1 MLHNS
6 ILARRYNKAMIGAMQ
21 DVMVFS
27 EQEFEQLPGE
37 GRWEVVD
44 GRAILLPPSEYE
56 HQSLSDTLVRV
67 FWQQLTTLARGFV
80 VSAANVFLP
89 RRLDLL
95 GGFQS
100 RVPDITVSKHKPNRH
115 FGVGAP
121 PELVIEILSTRR
133 GNVERTE
140 KLDDYALAGIGEYW
154 IVNPFDRVVEVYILQ
169 SGEYRLQQVATGT
182 ITPQEF
188 PGVIIDLQLLWAA

>member
-1 MLHNS
+1 V
-6 ILARRYNKAMIGAMQ
+6 IGAIQ

-27 EQEFEQLPGE
+27 EQEFELLPEE

-56 HQSLSDTLVRV
+56 HQYLSDTLVRM
-67 FWQQLTTLARGFV
+67 FWQQLTPLSRGFV
-80 VSAANVFLP
+80 VSAANVFLA
-89 RRLDLL
+89 RRLELL

-100 RVPDITVSKHKPNRH
+100 RVPDVVVSKHKPKRH
-115 FGVGAP
+115 FEVGAP

-154 IVNPFDRVVEVYILQ
+154 IVNPFDRVVEVYVLQ
-169 SGEYRLQQVATGT
+169 TSEYRLQQTATGT
-182 ITPQEF
+182 VTPQEF
-188 PGVIIDLQLLWAA
+188 PGVVIDLSSLWAA

>member
-1 MLHNS
+1 
-6 ILARRYNKAMIGAMQ
+6 MIGTMQ

-27 EQEFEQLPGE
+27 EQEFDLLPEE

-44 GRAILLPPSEYE
+44 GRAILLPPSECE
-56 HQSLSDTLVRV
+56 HQYLSDALVRM
-67 FWQQLTTLARGFV
+67 FWQHLTPLARGFV
-80 VSAANVFLP
+80 VSAVNVFLP
-89 RRLDLL
+89 RRLELL

-100 RVPDITVSKHKPNRH
+100 RVPDVVVSKHKPKRH
-115 FGVGAP
+115 YAVGDP

-154 IVNPFDRVVEVYILQ
+154 IINPFDRVVEVYVLQ
-169 SGEYRLQQVATGT
+169 SGEYRLHQTATGT

-188 PGVIIDLQLLWAA
+188 PGVVIDLVSLWAA

>member
-1 MLHNS
+1 MVHNS
-6 ILARRYNKAMIGAMQ
+6 ILARRYNEVVIGAIQ

-27 EQEFEQLPGE
+27 EAEFEQLPGE

-56 HQSLSDTLVRV
+56 HQNLSDALVGMFRL
-67 FWQQLTTLARGFV
+67 QLKALECGFA
-80 VSAANVFLP
+80 VSATNVFLP
-89 RRLDLL
+89 RRLELL

-100 RVPDITVSKHKPNRH
+100 RVPDITVSKHKPKRH
-115 FGVGAP
+115 FGVGAA

-140 KLDDYALAGIGEYW
+140 KVDDYALAGIGEYW
-154 IVNPFDRVVEVYILQ
+154 IVNPFDRVVEVFVLQ
-169 SGEYRLQQVATGT
+169 SGEYRLQQTATST
-182 ITPQEF
+182 ISPQEF
-188 PGVIIDLQLLWAA
+188 PGVVIDLSALWAA

>member
-1 MLHNS
+1 
-6 ILARRYNKAMIGAMQ
+6 MIGTIA

-27 EQEFEQLPGE
+27 ETEFEQLPGE

-56 HQSLSDTLVRV
+56 HQNLSDALVGMFRL
-67 FWQQLTTLARGFV
+67 QLKALGWGFA
-80 VSAANVFLP
+80 VSATNVFIP
-89 RRLDLL
+89 RKVDSL

-100 RVPDITVSKHKPNRH
+100 RVPDIAVSKHRPKRH
-115 FGVGAP
+115 FEVGAP
-121 PELVIEILSTRR
+121 PELAIEILSTRR

-154 IVNPFDRVVEVYILQ
+154 IVNPFDRVVEVYGLQ
-169 SGEYRLQQVATGT
+169 SGEYNLQQTATST
-182 ITPQEF
+182 IFPREF
-188 PGVIIDLQLLWAA
+188 PGVAIDLASLWAA

>member
-1 MLHNS
+1 
-6 ILARRYNKAMIGAMQ
+6 MIGTMQ

-27 EQEFEQLPGE
+27 EQEFELLPEE

-56 HQSLSDTLVRV
+56 HQDLSDALVGMFR
-67 FWQQLTTLARGFV
+67 QQLKSLECGFA
-80 VSAANVFLP
+80 VSASNVLIP

-95 GGFQS
+95 GGFQN
-100 RVPDITVSKHKPNRH
+100 RVPDIAVSKHKPKRH
-115 FGVGAP
+115 FDVGAP
-121 PELVIEILSTRR
+121 PELAIEILSTRR

-154 IVNPFDRVVEVYILQ
+154 IINPFDRVVEVDVLQ
-169 SGEYRLQQVATGT
+169 SGEYILQQSATGT
-182 ITPQEF
+182 ITPHEF
-188 PGVIIDLQLLWAA
+188 PAVVIDLQLLWAA

>member
-1 MLHNS
+1 
-6 ILARRYNKAMIGAMQ
+6 
-21 DVMVFS
+21 MVFS
-27 EQEFEQLPGE
+27 EREFEQLPEE

-44 GRAILLPPSEYE
+44 GRAILL
-56 HQSLSDTLVRV
+56 SLSDCEHQRLSDALSRM
-67 FWQQLTTLARGFV
+67 FWQQLTALKCGFV
-80 VSAANVFLP
+80 VSAPNVFLP
-89 RRLDLL
+89 RRLELL

-100 RVPDITVSKHKPNRH
+100 RVPDVAVSKHKPKIH
-115 FGVGAP
+115 FEVGAP

-154 IVNPFDRVVEVYILQ
+154 IVNPFDRVVEVYVLQ
-169 SGEYRLQQVATGT
+169 SGEYRLQQTATDA

-188 PGVIIDLQLLWAA
+188 SGVIIDLAALWAA

>member
-1 MLHNS
+1 MLHYP
-6 ILARRYNKAMIGAMQ
+6 ILARRYNEVVIGAIT

-27 EQEFEQLPGE
+27 EAEFEQLPGE

-44 GRAILLPPSEYE
+44 GRAILLSASEYA
-56 HQSLSDTLVRV
+56 HQRLSDRLTRI
-67 FWQQLTTLARGFV
+67 FEQQLEVLKCGFA
-80 VSAANVFLP
+80 VSAPNVFLP
-89 RRLDLL
+89 RRLELL

-100 RVPDITVSKHKPNRH
+100 RVPDVVVSKRRPTRH
-115 FGVGAP
+115 FEVGAP

-154 IVNPFDRVVEVYILQ
+154 IVNPFDRGVEVYVLQ
-169 SGEYRLQQVATGT
+169 GAEYNLQQTATVT
-182 ITPQEF
+182 ISPREF
-188 PGVIIDLQLLWAA
+188 PGVVIDLASLWGA

>member
-1 MLHNS
+1 MVHNP
-6 ILARRYNKAMIGAMQ
+6 ILARRYNKAMIGTMQ

-27 EQEFEQLPGE
+27 EQEFELLPEE

-56 HQSLSDTLVRV
+56 HQRLSDELVGM
-67 FWQQLTTLARGFV
+67 FGQQLKVLKCGLA
-80 VSAANVFLP
+80 VSAANVFIP

-100 RVPDITVSKHKPNRH
+100 RVPDIAVSKHRPNRR

-121 PELVIEILSTRR
+121 P
-133 GNVERTE
+133 
-140 KLDDYALAGIGEYW
+140 
-154 IVNPFDRVVEVYILQ
+154 
-169 SGEYRLQQVATGT
+169 
-182 ITPQEF
+182 
-188 PGVIIDLQLLWAA
+188 

>member
-1 MLHNS
+1 MVHNS
-6 ILARRYNKAMIGAMQ
+6 ILARRYNEVVIGAIQ

-27 EQEFEQLPGE
+27 EQEFELLPEE

-56 HQSLSDTLVRV
+56 HQRLSDRLTRI
-67 FWQQLTTLARGFV
+67 FEQQLEVLKCGFA
-80 VSAANVFLP
+80 VSATNVFIP
-89 RRLDLL
+89 RRLESL

-100 RVPDITVSKHKPNRH
+100 RVPDIAVSKHKPKRH
-115 FGVGAP
+115 YAVGAP
-121 PELVIEILSTRR
+121 PQLVIEILSTRR

-140 KLDDYALAGIGEYW
+140 KVDDYALAGIGEYW
-154 IVNPFDRVVEVYILQ
+154 IVNPFDRVVEVYVLQ
-169 SGEYRLQQVATGT
+169 SGEYGLQQTATGT

-188 PGVIIDLQLLWAA
+188 PGVVIDLASLWAA